1 MVKKQVLITLKLLLK
16 HKMETRI
23 KMMII
28 VPLAMTMKEQRV
40 RNRRKKSRN
49 SSPLLASL
57 MMTLKQ
63 QSSDKQI

>member
-40 RNRRKKSRN
+40 RNKRKKSRN
-49 SSPLLASL
+49 SSL
-57 MMTLKQ
+57 
-63 QSSDKQI
+63 